1 MHLYSFLKRFSKY
14 FYYIKCNF
22 FYSLAISKLYHQS
35 SWIHIQLILSN
46 RNNKWLLFIEYITF
60 LYLDPQSSVI
70 SSSEPVMETNS
81 QSTTIMDSEDDIPTP
96 SQLSN
101 DTAVCIVSVKGL
113 KENWQKWSDE
123 HQEYQKHNP
132 FSHDTRPTVVSPQR
146 GQDDYGRPLQ
156 GSKTEQRGKDAHTHI
171 SREVEELCEVIRTI
185 GETTASTDGGGKV
198 TTVEFGKLFEHY
210 VTISNKLVGILLRAR
225 KQRLVNFE
233 GEMLWQGKDDRVVIT
248 LLQ

>member
-1 MHLYSFLKRFSKY
+1 
-14 FYYIKCNF
+14 
-22 FYSLAISKLYHQS
+22 
-35 SWIHIQLILSN
+35 
-46 RNNKWLLFIEYITF
+46 
-60 LYLDPQSSVI
+60 
-70 SSSEPVMETNS
+70 METNS
-81 QSTTIMDSEDDIPTP
+81 QSTTIVESEDDIPAP
-96 SQLSN
+96 SQLSD

-132 FSHDTRPTVVSPQR
+132 FSHDTRPSVVVPQK

-156 GSKTEQRGKDAHTHI
+156 GSMTEQRGKDAHTHI
-171 SREVEELCEVIRTI
+171 SREVQELCEVIRNI
-185 GETTASTDGGGKV
+185 GETTARVEGGSSGDGKV
-198 TTVEFGKLFEHY
+198 ITVEFGKLFEHY

-233 GEMLWQGKDDRVVIT
+233 GEMLWQGKDDHVVIT